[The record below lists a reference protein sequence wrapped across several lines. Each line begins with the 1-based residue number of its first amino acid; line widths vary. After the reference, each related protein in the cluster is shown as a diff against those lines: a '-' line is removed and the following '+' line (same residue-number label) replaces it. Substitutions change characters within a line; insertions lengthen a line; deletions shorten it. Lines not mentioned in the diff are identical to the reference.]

1 MSTVKAFISYSHED
15 SELLEKL
22 IVHLAALKR
31 ESLIDTWTDKEIHA
45 GGVIDDHVD
54 AAMEEAQLFLLLVSA
69 SFIHSDYC
77 YAKEFTRAQERHA
90 AGEAT
95 IVPIIV
101 RECDWKIPALRK
113 FKALPK
119 DGKAI
124 ISRHW
129 HTPDEAFA
137 DVASGLRKL
146 LEAKKRPPSKKT
158 PSPKFVPDE
167 HHVTKEQKDKLN
179 ALCKDV
185 VERMTAK
192 SATESESV
200 VKARTG
206 KWFGIIWAQFHE
218 EFGTKEHGLQ
228 SLERE
233 KFDAAKS
240 WFVQYRASKDK
251 NFKRVNPQKY
261 RNTLTTGIF
270 SNAGKLGWS
279 DEEVREF
286 AGKVLGRSEAV
297 ASFKDLGNNQLE
309 LIRDRV
315 RYEHTKRTSKTGQA
329 RARKKPKFA
338 QPKSPEARQLL
349 EAILAHE
356 AADQRGLTEIL
367 RDSPSGPLDICFI
380 PNTTARGN
388 VSMMRKAV
396 FRPALAELIQLGW
409 LLQPEGNAS
418 VRIYEL
424 NPQTQN

>member
-1 MSTVKAFISYSHED
+1 MD
-15 SELLEKL
+15 KL
-22 IVHLAALKR
+22 IVHLAVLKR
-31 ESLIDTWTDKEIHA
+31 EGLIDAWTDKEIHA

-54 AAMEEAQLFLLLVSA
+54 AALEEAQLFLLLVSA
-69 SFIHSDYC
+69 SFIHSEYC
-77 YAKEFTRAQERHA
+77 YAKEFARAQERHA

-124 ISRHW
+124 AGRHW
-129 HTPDEAFA
+129 HSPDEAFA
-137 DVASGLRKL
+137 DVTSGLRKL
-146 LEAKKRPPSKKT
+146 LEPKDKPSSKK
-158 PSPKFVPDE
+158 PSSPKFVPDE
-167 HHVTKEQKDKLN
+167 RHVTKEQKDKLN

-200 VKARTG
+200 LKAKTG
-206 KWFGIIWAQFHE
+206 KWFGIIWGQFNE

-228 SLERE
+228 SLERDRFE
-233 KFDAAKS
+233 DAKS

-261 RNTLTTGIF
+261 RNTLTSSIF
-270 SNAGKLGWS
+270 TNAGKLGWS
-279 DEEVREF
+279 DEEVHEF
-286 AGKVLGRSEAV
+286 AGKVLGRSKAV
-297 ASFKDLGNNQLE
+297 PSFKELGNKQLE

-315 RYEHTKRTSKTGQA
+315 RYEQTKRTAKSGQA

-338 QPKSPEARQLL
+338 QPKLAEAKQLL
-349 EAILAHE
+349 EAILSHP
-356 AADQRGLTEIL
+356 AADQRGLSEIL
-367 RDSPSGPLDICFI
+367 RESPSGPLDICYI
-380 PNTTARGN
+380 PNITARGN
-388 VSMMRKAV
+388 VSVMRKAA
-396 FRPALAELIQLGW
+396 FRPALSELVQIGW

-424 NPQTQN
+424 NPQAQS